1 MESTLPEIL
10 GIISEVG
17 GVQGLDAD
25 QDFYEAG
32 VSSVQS
38 LPLLMQIEDQYSIS
52 IPDERFTEIRTA
64 RQLCGLVEEL
74 RA

>member
-1 MESTLPEIL
+1 MESNLLEIL
-10 GIISEVG
+10 AIIKQLG
-17 GVQGLDAD
+17 GLASLDAD

-38 LPLLMQIEDQYSIS
+38 LPLLMQIEDEYSIS

-64 RQLCGLVEEL
+64 RQLSALVGEL
-74 RA
+74 HA